1 MSWITN
7 YRTPAQYRYI
17 LHYCSHELSPLL
29 NSASYIKRE
38 AAKCVACGLCLPHC
52 PTYGLLHDESES
64 PRGRLSLMLAL
75 AKGELPLSDKLELHL
90 ARCLDCRACEKVCP
104 SYVSYGLTLDS
115 ARALIEAA
123 REPSASP
130 AARSVSILQW
140 LVEKPGRVRILGK
153 ILRLYRLS
161 GLQWLLR
168 TSRLLKLFGFAELEA
183 NLTSLPT
190 PKAAAEIYPTQSK
203 SKGKVTIFT
212 GCLTQITDQ
221 QTLISAIRLL
231 NRLGYEVHVPPDQ
244 GCCGALHLHS
254 GLPEKTAELMDQNIK
269 ALTGD
274 TGPILCAA
282 SGCTATLSEYAKYR
296 ESDKSAERFSS
307 RVTDLNQFLAGLAW
321 SSDIAFRPLNKRIAV
336 HDPCTLTNVLRQE
349 DKPYALLAR
358 IPGAEI
364 IPLPDNSLCCG
375 AAGTYH
381 LTQTRIA
388 RQLRAPKIDHLRRLA
403 PDILV
408 TSNSGCA
415 MYLAAGIHEAGLAIE
430 VMHPVVLLERQ
441 IQNGAGTRAPL

>member
-1 MSWITN
+1 
-7 YRTPAQYRYI
+7 
-17 LHYCSHELSPLL
+17 
-29 NSASYIKRE
+29 
-38 AAKCVACGLCLPHC
+38 
-52 PTYGLLHDESES
+52 
-64 PRGRLSLMLAL
+64 MLAL
-75 AKGELPLSDKLELHL
+75 AKGELPLSNKLELHL

-104 SYVSYGLTLDS
+104 SYVSYGLALDS
-115 ARALIEAA
+115 ARALIESA

-140 LVEKPGRVRILGK
+140 LVEKPGRVRTLDK
-153 ILRLYRLS
+153 ILWLYRRS

-168 TSRLLKLFGFAELEA
+168 TSHLLKLFGFAELEA
-183 NLTSLPT
+183 NLVSQPT
-190 PKAAAEIYPTQSK
+190 PIAAVEIYPKASR

-221 QTLISAIRLL
+221 QTLNSAIHLL
-231 NRLGYEVHVPPDQ
+231 NHLGYEVHVPPDQ
-244 GCCGALHLHS
+244 GCCGALHLHN
-254 GLPEKTAELMDQNIK
+254 GQHEKTGEFMGQNIK
-269 ALTGD
+269 AFTGD
-274 TGPILCAA
+274 TGSILCAA
-282 SGCTATLSEYAKYR
+282 SGCTATLREYAKYR
-296 ESDKSAERFSS
+296 ESDKFADQFSA

-358 IPGAEI
+358 IPGVEI

-381 LTQTRIA
+381 LTQTQIA
-388 RQLRAPKIDHLRRLA
+388 QQLRAPKIDHLRRLA

-415 MYLAAGIHEAGLAIE
+415 MYLAAGIREAGLSIE

-441 IQNGAGTRAPL
+441 IQNGAST

>member
-441 IQNGAGTRAPL
+441 IQNGAKT

>member
-1 MSWITN
+1 M
-7 YRTPAQYRYI
+7 
-17 LHYCSHELSPLL
+17 
-29 NSASYIKRE
+29 NSAFYIKRE
-38 AAKCVACGLCLPHC
+38 AAKCVACGLCLPYC

-75 AKGELPLSDKLELHL
+75 AKAELPLSDKLELHL

-104 SYVSYGLTLDS
+104 SYVSYGLALDS
-115 ARALIEAA
+115 ARALIESA

-130 AARSVSILQW
+130 VARSVSILQW
-140 LVEKPGRVRILGK
+140 LVEKPGRVRTLDK
-153 ILRLYRLS
+153 ILWLYRLS

-168 TSRLLKLFGFAELEA
+168 TSHLLKLFGFAELEA
-183 NLTSLPT
+183 NLVSQPT
-190 PKAAAEIYPTQSK
+190 PIAAAEIYPAERESK
-203 SKGKVTIFT
+203 DKVTIFT

-221 QTLISAIRLL
+221 QTLTSAIRLL
-231 NRLGYEVHVPPDQ
+231 NRLGFEVHVPPDQ

-254 GLPEKTAELMDQNIK
+254 GLSEKTGEFMGQNIK
-269 ALTGD
+269 AFTGD
-274 TGPILCAA
+274 TGPILCAS

-296 ESDKSAERFSS
+296 ESDKSVDRFCS

-321 SSDIAFRPLNKRIAV
+321 SSGIAFRPLKKRIAL
-336 HDPCTLTNVLRQE
+336 HDPCSLTNTLRQE

-358 IPGAEI
+358 IPGVEI

-388 RQLRAPKIDHLRRLA
+388 RQLRVPKIDHLRRLA
-403 PDILV
+403 PDFLV

-415 MYLAAGIHEAGLAIE
+415 MYLAAGIREAGLAIE

-441 IQNGAGTRAPL
+441 IQNDAGA

>member
-1 MSWITN
+1 
-7 YRTPAQYRYI
+7 
-17 LHYCSHELSPLL
+17 
-29 NSASYIKRE
+29 
-38 AAKCVACGLCLPHC
+38 
-52 PTYGLLHDESES
+52 
-64 PRGRLSLMLAL
+64 MLAL
-75 AKGELPLSDKLELHL
+75 AKAELPFSDKLELHL

-104 SYVSYGLTLDS
+104 SYVSYGLALDS
-115 ARALIEAA
+115 ARALIESA

-130 AARSVSILQW
+130 TARSVSILQW
-140 LVEKPGRVRILGK
+140 LVEKPDRIRTLDK

-168 TSRLLKLFGFAELEA
+168 TSRLLKLFRFAELEA
-183 NLTSLPT
+183 NLVSQPT
-190 PKAAAEIYPTQSK
+190 PIAAAEIYPTEREL
-203 SKGKVTIFT
+203 KGKVTIFT

-221 QTLISAIRLL
+221 QTLTSAIRFL
-231 NRLGYEVHVPPDQ
+231 NRLGYTVHIPPDQ

-254 GLPEKTAELMDQNIK
+254 GLPEKTAELMGQNIK
-269 ALTGD
+269 AFIGD

-296 ESDKSAERFSS
+296 ERDKSADRFSA
-307 RVTDLNQFLAGLAW
+307 RVTDLNQFLVGLAW
-321 SSDIAFRPLNKRIAV
+321 PSDITFRTLSKRIAV
-336 HDPCTLTNVLRQE
+336 HDPCSLTNVLQQK

-358 IPGAEI
+358 IPGVEI

-388 RQLRAPKIDHLRRLA
+388 RQLRAPKINHLRRLA

-415 MYLAAGIHEAGLAIE
+415 MYLAAGIRDAGLAIE
-430 VMHPVVLLERQ
+430 VLHPVVLLERQ
-441 IQNGAGTRAPL
+441 LQNDAGT

>member
-1 MSWITN
+1 
-7 YRTPAQYRYI
+7 
-17 LHYCSHELSPLL
+17 
-29 NSASYIKRE
+29 
-38 AAKCVACGLCLPHC
+38 
-52 PTYGLLHDESES
+52 
-64 PRGRLSLMLAL
+64 MLAL

-104 SYVSYGLTLDS
+104 SYVCYGLALDS
-115 ARALIEAA
+115 ARALIESA

-130 AARSVSILQW
+130 ASRSVSILQW
-140 LVEKPGRVRILGK
+140 LVEKPGRVRTLDK
-153 ILRLYRLS
+153 ILWLYRLS

-183 NLTSLPT
+183 NLVSQPT
-190 PKAAAEIYPTQSK
+190 PIAVAEIYPTERE

-221 QTLISAIRLL
+221 QTLTSAIRLL

-254 GLPEKTAELMDQNIK
+254 GLSEKTSEFMDQNIK
-269 ALTGD
+269 AFTGD
-274 TGPILCAA
+274 TGSILCAA

-296 ESDKSAERFSS
+296 ESDKCADRFSA
-307 RVTDLNQFLAGLAW
+307 RVTDLNQFLAGPAW
-321 SSDIAFRPLNKRIAV
+321 SPDFAFRPLNKRIAV
-336 HDPCTLTNVLRQE
+336 HDPCSLTNVLRQE
-349 DKPYALLAR
+349 DNPYALLAR
-358 IPGAEI
+358 IPGAVI
-364 IPLPDNSLCCG
+364 FPLPDNSLCCG

-381 LTQTRIA
+381 LTQTQIA

-415 MYLAAGIHEAGLAIE
+415 MYLAAGIREAGLAIE

-441 IQNGAGTRAPL
+441 IENDTGT

>member
-1 MSWITN
+1 
-7 YRTPAQYRYI
+7 
-17 LHYCSHELSPLL
+17 
-29 NSASYIKRE
+29 
-38 AAKCVACGLCLPHC
+38 
-52 PTYGLLHDESES
+52 
-64 PRGRLSLMLAL
+64 MLAL

-104 SYVSYGLTLDS
+104 SYVSYGLALDS
-115 ARALIEAA
+115 ARALIESA
-123 REPSASP
+123 REPPASP

-140 LVEKPGRVRILGK
+140 LVEKPGRVRTLGK
-153 ILRLYRLS
+153 ILWLYRLS

-168 TSRLLKLFGFAELEA
+168 ISRLLKLFGFAELEA
-183 NLTSLPT
+183 NLASLPT
-190 PKAAAEIYPTQSK
+190 PRAASEIYPTARK
-203 SKGKVTIFT
+203 SEGKVTIFT

-254 GLPEKTAELMDQNIK
+254 GFCEKTAEFMGQNIK
-269 ALTGD
+269 AFTGD
-274 TGPILCAA
+274 TGPIVCTA

-296 ESDKSAERFSS
+296 ESDKSADQFSA
-307 RVTDLNQFLAGLAW
+307 RVMDLNQFLAGLAW
-321 SSDIAFRPLNKRIAV
+321 PLDIVFRPLNKRIAV

-358 IPGAEI
+358 IPGVEI
-364 IPLPDNSLCCG
+364 FPLPENSLCCG

-388 RQLRAPKIDHLRRLA
+388 RQLRAPKIDHLRRLT

-415 MYLAAGIHEAGLAIE
+415 MYLAAGIREAGLAIE

-441 IQNGAGTRAPL
+441 IQNGDST

>member
-1 MSWITN
+1 
-7 YRTPAQYRYI
+7 
-17 LHYCSHELSPLL
+17 L

-415 MYLAAGIHEAGLAIE
+415 MYLAAGIREAGLAIE

-441 IQNGAGTRAPL
+441 IQNGAKT